1 MIDGCFL
8 RSLPPPTARNQFET
22 QVWDVDGNFFHHFR
36 VAPCQQFSNPS
47 WGFGLDVV
55 GVLKLYYICR
65 VLEGG
70 CSRGRGNWGT
80 LRIPKEDWEP

>member
-8 RSLPPPTARNQFET
+8 RSLPPPTARNQFKT
-22 QVWDVDGNFFHHFR
+22 QVWDVDGSFFHH
-36 VAPCQQFSNPS
+36 PCQQFSNPS

-70 CSRGRGNWGT
+70 GVQGEGVT
-80 LRIPKEDWEP
+80 GEP